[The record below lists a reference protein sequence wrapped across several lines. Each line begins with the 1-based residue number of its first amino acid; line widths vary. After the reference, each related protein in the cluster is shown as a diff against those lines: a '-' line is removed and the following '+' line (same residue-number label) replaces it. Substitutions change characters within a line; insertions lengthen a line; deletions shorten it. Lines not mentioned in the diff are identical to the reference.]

1 MEEAPAQVETT
12 GLDPLEEIVD
22 PVGQMVEAQEETV
35 DHGHLEAVDHGR
47 VVTLDQW
54 GAVVALDPWA
64 AVVGPGIMVAP
75 HLEDHHPDSLLSLAL
90 VQETHGSI
98 GSQPQPMMSVH
109 PLPVELIADVEIL

>member
-75 HLEDHHPDSLLSLAL
+75 HLEDHHPDSLLSLVSNFKACGRTFLDLL
-90 VQETHGSI
+90 VLFVYQI
-98 GSQPQPMMSVH
+98 FF
-109 PLPVELIADVEIL
+109 LDDVCHSF